1 MQLPICG
8 PSYESGTKHA
18 NYQRCVNMYLTEQ
31 GPAGRGVGVLVRTPG
46 LSEATT
52 LGDGP
57 VRGMITVDGY
67 VYTVSGN
74 TIYKLTVDH
83 VGKTVSSA
91 TLGTMGTTSGPVYMI
106 NNPTQI
112 LIVDGSASGYVITLS
127 SGAITTLTIAD
138 NFLGATSVAFLDGY
152 FICSEPGTNVLFSSA
167 LNDGTTW
174 DALDFAANSQRPGT
188 LVGLGIFRGEL
199 WAFSDT
205 CTEVWYDAANSPG
218 FPLSVRQGM
227 GFDVGCSAT
236 GSIVELDNLL
246 MWLDTRGYIVEST
259 NSPYIRSNNSGYSVN
274 IVSTDAVNNAI
285 AGYQQVSDAIAY
297 SYTIRGHL
305 MYQIT
310 FPNQGVTWVYDRTTK
325 MWHER
330 TFNNTTLGNQ
340 EAHLSRCHTQYV
352 TTDLVGD
359 DDGVVYFTGPEYY
372 DDNGT
377 SIRCV
382 RTTQPL
388 NAEFEYIGIDKLE
401 VRMKSGLAPSG
412 TDPQI
417 TMRYSNDG
425 ANSWSTEESRSIGQ
439 TGEYGKRII
448 WNRLGSAVEW
458 EFEFVISSPTDF
470 AIIDASVDV
479 SGMEAPQ
486 NGSNNRQP

>member
-1 MQLPICG
+1 
-8 PSYESGTKHA
+8 
-18 NYQRCVNMYLTEQ
+18 MYLTEP
-31 GPAGRGVGVLVRTPG
+31 GPSGRGKGVLVRTPG
-46 LSEATT
+46 LLEAIT

-57 VRGMITVDGY
+57 VRGMLTVGDY
-67 VYTVSGN
+67 VYAVSKD

-83 VGKTVSSA
+83 VNKTISSSA
-91 TLGTMGTTSGPVYMI
+91 LGTIGTSNGPVSMI

-112 LIVDGSASGYVITLS
+112 MIVDGSTEGYVVTL
-127 SGAITTLTIAD
+127 ATDVVTTVDGSD
-138 NFLGATSVAFLDGY
+138 NFLGANDVEFLDGY
-152 FICSEPGTNVLFSSA
+152 FVCSQPGTNILFSSA

-174 DALDFAANSQRPGT
+174 DALDFAANSQRPGV
-188 LVGLGIFRGEL
+188 LIGVGIFRGEL

-227 GFDVGCSAT
+227 GFDVGCAAT

-274 IVSTDAVNNAI
+274 IVSTDAINDAI
-285 AGYQQVSDAIAY
+285 AGYAQVSDAIAY
-297 SYTIRGHL
+297 SYTVNGHL

-310 FPNQGVTWVYDRTTK
+310 FPNANATWVYDRTTK
-325 MWHER
+325 LWHER
-330 TFNNTTLGNQ
+330 TFTNTFLGTQ
-340 EAHLSRCHTQYV
+340 DAHLSRCHAKYLTA
-352 TTDLVGD
+352 DIVGD
-359 DDGVVYFTGPEYY
+359 DEGIVYFTSTDYY
-372 DDNGT
+372 DDNGAPI
-377 SIRCV
+377 SCI

-401 VRMKSGLAPSG
+401 VRMNSGLAEAG

-425 ANSWSTEESRSIGQ
+425 ANTWSTEESRSIGQ
-439 TGEYGKRII
+439 TGEYGKRIT

-486 NGSNNRQP
+486 NGSDNRQP